1 MKFLIVLTPNN
12 TLGDNM
18 EFQLKWTQTGSYEK
32 LWLQIYEGLIPDF
45 AVAVQSSFA

>member
-1 MKFLIVLTPNN
+1 
-12 TLGDNM
+12 M

-45 AVAVQSSFA
+45 AVLVCLKSLIIAQAPSA